1 MRAILKF
8 ETVKDHE
15 IMDLCIYNLNIEKI
29 QQQKLDQVEVLSA
42 HIQDIVYRIVYY
54 DLTYF

>member
-1 MRAILKF
+1 
-8 ETVKDHE
+8 
-15 IMDLCIYNLNIEKI
+15 MDLCIYNLNIEKI
-29 QQQKLDQVEVLSA
+29 QQQKLDQVEVLSG